1 MPESAIEQM
10 KKKKIKVF
18 TFIVRCTQESQDD
31 VKYWLRGDKE
41 KVKQAM
47 LLLSRTSKMYAH
59 LDPDKIAETVDSMY
73 KIDILDKEPET

>member
-1 MPESAIEQM
+1 
-10 KKKKIKVF
+10 
-18 TFIVRCTQESQDD
+18 
-31 VKYWLRGDKE
+31 
-41 KVKQAM
+41 M